1 MLPINAVI
9 LQSDGAGQ
17 GTPSNTGTQQGYECP
32 N

>member
-1 MLPINAVI
+1 VI

-17 GTPSNTGTQQGYECP
+17 GTPSNTGTQQGYEFP